1 MHGDADLP
9 DRPGH
14 AWGRYDADISPWLLA
29 WSIGVEWDP
38 LAVESTNQINRGVP
52 PYRGRYIS
60 TRGRANPMESWIA
73 SHLDYV
79 ASLEAQRGWSR
90 PITFTNW
97 LTVDPLKHPSEVDRK
112 EDLVSVDPMH
122 MRATGRWPGGFFA
135 SYHAYPVLP
144 GVPGPRSGLP
154 TYKRPDGKTD
164 PYAGYLHELRAHHK
178 GQAVM
183 ITEFGQPTSSASPT
197 AGRSA
202 ATRAATRR
210 PTRRPR
216 TPT

>member
-1 MHGDADLP
+1 
-9 DRPGH
+9 
-14 AWGRYDADISPWLLA
+14 
-29 WSIGVEWDP
+29 
-38 LAVESTNQINRGVP
+38 
-52 PYRGRYIS
+52 
-60 TRGRANPMESWIA
+60 MESWIA

-97 LTVDPLKHPSEVDRK
+97 LTVDPLKHPSEVDLK

-135 SYHAYPVLP
+135 SYHAYPYYPEFL
-144 GVPGPRSGLP
+144 GLDEGYRS
-154 TYKRPDGKTD
+154 YKRPDGKTD

-183 ITEFGQPTSSASPT
+183 ITEFGQPTSIGIAHSGPLGRDQGGHSEADAGGQERRHDVRHRAGGLRRRDGLRMGRRMVQVHVEHARRSRCRASAGSC
-197 AGRSA
+197 G
-202 ATRAATRR
+202 ATR
-210 PTRRPR
+210 
-216 TPT
+216 